1 MTTIYHKKL
10 NVNVILNKLILVFTA
25 LLFASFIIFTTDSWG
40 KYVVIVLAGFIYL
53 LAILAN
59 NGKLFIKFGAYQ
71 FLFLAFTMYAAASSI
86 WAINSSDALVA
97 TGTLIQLL
105 ICGSLV
111 YWHYVKQGDIY
122 GLLTA
127 IKWSGI
133 IVGVYTLVVY
143 GVQEVVQ
150 AAITNRLGLEF
161 ANVNTIGMAC
171 ALSCVIQVF
180 EWIFFRKI
188 HLFEVVLIV
197 PLILVVAATQSRKA
211 IVYVIAGILLLVFFK
226 NIDRKDFLKN
236 IFKLIFSLLLIG
248 LIFVALLQ
256 LEIFDGVKE
265 RLTGMFNSFF
275 GAGEVDA
282 STQIRNDMLALGFHL
297 WGKNPLIGYGISN
310 VHILANEYMGEDTY
324 LHNNYVELLCG
335 GGLVGFCLYYAMHV
349 YLFVGFIKY
358 RKANKALFSICMTW
372 LVLTIIMDWG
382 MVSYLMK
389 SNSCYLMAMF
399 VAVECL
405 KKKHWEMKNEAV
417 EVFESRRQVS
427 YGSKVSF

>member
-1 MTTIYHKKL
+1 M
-10 NVNVILNKLILVFTA
+10 
-25 LLFASFIIFTTDSWG
+25 
-40 KYVVIVLAGFIYL
+40 
-53 LAILAN
+53 
-59 NGKLFIKFGAYQ
+59 
-71 FLFLAFTMYAAASSI
+71 
-86 WAINSSDALVA
+86 
-97 TGTLIQLL
+97 
-105 ICGSLV
+105 
-111 YWHYVKQGDIY
+111 
-122 GLLTA
+122 
-127 IKWSGI
+127 
-133 IVGVYTLVVY
+133 VY